1 VNAQVVPE
9 VIQALVDDG
18 LVDSDKIGGGNFYW
32 AVRRLVQ
39 SCVQSATSPRL
50 SCALR
55 ATSPRL
61 SCALRKHDT
70 EGCKATL
77 QFDFVIVM
85 TPLLRQK
92 LPSKQGQRK
101 RMRLEALRAN
111 ISAAQGIIEKENAL
125 RCTLAIL
132 WSLDMCWA
140 QTLSPREED

>member
-1 VNAQVVPE
+1 MNAQVVPE

-55 ATSPRL
+55 A
-61 SCALRKHDT
+61 DT

-125 RCTLAIL
+125 RCTLAVL